1 MVVGD
6 CKINCV
12 KKGGI
17 CHAWI
22 YLDMKQTRIKKYIKT
37 ALRKRAKQHYEGP
50 QNSITKDSKT
60 ALRRTAKQRYE
71 GEHIFHISTMSTH
84 PTFPW

>member
-1 MVVGD
+1 MNLSCMDIFG
-6 CKINCV
+6 
-12 KKGGI
+12 
-17 CHAWI
+17 
-22 YLDMKQTRIKKYIKT
+22 
-37 ALRKRAKQHYEGP
+37 YETNADQEVH
-50 QNSITKDSKT
+50 QNSVTKESKT